1 MSNHIK
7 NNSNIA
13 LTNLLSIKIYKVM
26 KKSTLS
32 IIVVAA
38 VCMLAFSSCTKEK
51 TMTEMLQIKKGWTLS
66 TATSS
71 PAYNLNGG
79 GQIGNL
85 FDGYV
90 FDCEKDDIITF
101 KEDGFEYM
109 NPGDDVCDNQ
119 AADESSIGSY
129 SLNEDAMTMDMQIPF
144 FYDAAVESV
153 KVVELTE
160 DVLKVNYIFTETA
173 QTTKAPG
180 DYTFTLTYVPAK

>member
-1 MSNHIK
+1 
-7 NNSNIA
+7 
-13 LTNLLSIKIYKVM
+13 M

-109 NPGDDVCDNQ
+109 NPGDDVCENQ

-160 DVLKVNYIFTETA
+160 DVLKVNYTFTEVEE
-173 QTTKAPG
+173 TTKAPG
-180 DYTFTLTYVPAK
+180 TYTFTLTYVPAK

>member
-66 TATSS
+66 TATSA

-160 DVLKVNYIFTETA
+160 DVLKVNYTFTEVEE
-173 QTTKAPG
+173 TTKAPG
-180 DYTFTLTYVPAK
+180 TYTFTLTYVPAK

>member
-13 LTNLLSIKIYKVM
+13 PSNQLSIKIYKVM
-26 KKSTLS
+26 KKSILS
-32 IIVVAA
+32 IILVAV
-38 VCMLAFSSCTKEK
+38 VCMLAFSSCKKEK
-51 TMTEMLQIKKGWTLS
+51 TMTEMLQLKKGWTLS

-71 PAYNLNGG
+71 PSYNLNEG
-79 GQIGNL
+79 GQITNL

-90 FDCEKDDIITF
+90 RDCEKDDIIKF
-101 KEDGFEYM
+101 NKDGHEYL
-109 NPGDDVCDNQ
+109 NPGDDVCDGQ
-119 AADESSIGSY
+119 ASEESSLGTFDF
-129 SLNEDAMTMDMQIPF
+129 NETEMTMDMQIPF

-160 DVLKVNYIFTETA
+160 DVLKVNFIFTETA

>member
-180 DYTFTLTYVPAK
+180 TYTFTLTYVPAK

>member
-160 DVLKVNYIFTETA
+160 DVLKVNYTFTEVEE
-173 QTTKAPG
+173 TTKAPG
-180 DYTFTLTYVPAK
+180 TYTFTLTYVPAK

>member
-51 TMTEMLQIKKGWTLS
+51 TMTEMLQLKKGWTLS

-71 PAYNLNGG
+71 PSYNLNGG

-109 NPGDDVCDNQ
+109 NPGD
-119 AADESSIGSY
+119 G
-129 SLNEDAMTMDMQIPF
+129 LR
-144 FYDAAVESV
+144 
-153 KVVELTE
+153 
-160 DVLKVNYIFTETA
+160 
-173 QTTKAPG
+173 
-180 DYTFTLTYVPAK
+180 

>member
-51 TMTEMLQIKKGWTLS
+51 TMTEMLQLKKGWTLS

-71 PAYNLNGG
+71 PSYNLNEG
-79 GQIGNL
+79 GQITNL

-90 FDCEKDDIITF
+90 FDCEKDDIIKF

-153 KVVELTE
+153 KIVELTE
-160 DVLKVNYIFTETA
+160 DVLKVNYTFTETA
-173 QTTKAPG
+173 ATTKAPG

>member
-71 PAYNLNGG
+71 PAYNLNEG
-79 GQIGNL
+79 GQITNL

-90 FDCEKDDIITF
+90 RDCEKDDIIKF
-101 KEDGFEYM
+101 NEDGHEYL
-109 NPGDDVCDNQ
+109 NPGDDVCDGQ
-119 AADESSIGSY
+119 ASEESSIGSY

-153 KVVELTE
+153 KIVELTE
-160 DVLKVNYIFTETA
+160 DVLKVNFIFTETA

>member
-1 MSNHIK
+1 
-7 NNSNIA
+7 
-13 LTNLLSIKIYKVM
+13 M

-38 VCMLAFSSCTKEK
+38 VCMLAFSSCTKEEKASIQTAFSSCTKEK

-160 DVLKVNYIFTETA
+160 DVLKVNYTFTEVEE
-173 QTTKAPG
+173 TTKAPG
-180 DYTFTLTYVPAK
+180 TYTFTLTYVPAK